1 MSLSCSLTIEFEG
14 RETQAAE
21 SWRIQRRCESD
32 VEDQQKETL
41 AILRFY
47 SHHQVQ
53 CIRGNLSVVH
63 ECEGARYA
71 VILEV
76 NLQAKPVLNFQ
87 SESLILAQNER
98 WRQA

>member
-21 SWRIQRRCESD
+21 SWRIRRRHASG
-32 VEDQQKETL
+32 VEDQKETL
-41 AILRFY
+41 AILCFY

-53 CIRGNLSVVH
+53 CIRGNLGVVH